1 MSLADALMTSLKRKM
16 ASLEL
21 VPSDKGR
28 FEVSIDGT
36 LVYSK
41 LSTGEFPDDME
52 IVKTAMKSA
61 GRLS

>member
-1 MSLADALMTSLKRKM
+1 VRLADALMTSLKRKM

-28 FEVSIDGT
+28 FEVSIDGK

-41 LSTGEFPDDME
+41 LATGEFPDDMT
-52 IVKTAMKSA
+52 IVQMAVKAA
-61 GRLS
+61 R

>member
-1 MSLADALMTSLKRKM
+1 MGLADALMTSLKRKM

-28 FEVSIDGT
+28 FEVSIDGK

-41 LSTGEFPDDME
+41 LETGEFPDDMA
-52 IVKTAMKSA
+52 IVQMATKAAK
-61 GRLS
+61 

>member
-1 MSLADALMTSLKRKM
+1 MSLADALMTNLKRRM

-28 FEVSIDGT
+28 FEVSIDGN

-41 LSTGEFPDDME
+41 LATGEFPDDLD
-52 IVKTAMKSA
+52 IVKIAMKTPA
-61 GRLS
+61 VT